1 MSFTTCSQGHQNP
14 VGARFCSYCGAS
26 LQTLHPV
33 MPTQVSP
40 DSGLQSGRRLRNRYV
55 IEHWL
60 GQGGFGITYLAK
72 DTGRFNEA
80 VVIKEFTPFV
90 RGSYNLQKAEELF
103 EREAMML
110 HKLKHSQIPRFGE
123 FFREGQQLYLVQEFI
138 EGETYQAL
146 LERRLQQGETF
157 NEAEI
162 IRFLQQVLPILSY
175 LHQQGVIHR
184 DVSPD
189 NIMCRSLDKR
199 PVLIDLGGV
208 KRIAI
213 NVAQQISGTLNQFS
227 ADTSTR
233 LGKIGYAPDEQMRL
247 GIVAP
252 YSDLYAL
259 GVTAIVLMTGKQ
271 PQQLVDPLTM
281 NWIWDKEI
289 PYISSKLKEILSQML
304 ADKPY
309 KRFQSAE
316 EILEVLAPKSPS
328 AKGAK
333 LSNNPPENTV
343 FANNSGQG
351 RLLDNSN
358 QVPDEIQGWNW
369 GAFLL
374 PGLWCLPNH
383 VWIGL
388 LAWAD
393 PTFIISLGMPWLT
406 MAIILGVKGNEWAWK
421 SRRWRSIS
429 EFKAHQRAW
438 AIVGL
443 AIASTIV
450 LGLLVIIVLLIFL
463 GNKFAGILNR

>member
-26 LQTLHPV
+26 LQTLHPII
-33 MPTQVSP
+33 PTQVSP
-40 DSGLQSGRRLRNRYV
+40 DSGLQSGRRLRNRY
-55 IEHWL
+55 IIQHWL

-90 RGSYNLQKAEELF
+90 RGTYNLHKAQELF

-110 HKLKHSQIPRFGE
+110 HKLKHPQIPHFWE
-123 FFREGQQLYLVQEFI
+123 FFREGEQLYLVQEFI
-138 EGETYQAL
+138 EGETYLSL
-146 LERRLQQGETF
+146 LDRRLQKGETF
-157 NEAEI
+157 SETEI
-162 IRFLQQVLPILSY
+162 IRFLQQILPILSY

-189 NIMCRSLDKR
+189 NIICRSRDR
-199 PVLIDLGGV
+199 IPVLIDLGGV

-213 NVAQQISGTLNQFS
+213 NVAQQISGTLPQFS
-227 ADTSTR
+227 TDTSTR

-259 GVTAIVLMTGKQ
+259 AVTAIVLMTGKQ
-271 PQQLVDPLTM
+271 PQQLVDPQTM
-281 NWIWDKEI
+281 NWIWDKEL
-289 PYISSKLKEILSQML
+289 PNISSKLKGILSQML

-316 EILEVLAPKSPS
+316 EILEILSPTS
-328 AKGAK
+328 PPAQGAK
-333 LSNNPPENTV
+333 LSNYPPGKTI

-351 RLLDNSN
+351 RWLDNSIK
-358 QVPDEIQGWNW
+358 VPDEIQGWNW

-388 LAWAD
+388 IAWAD
-393 PTFIISLGMPWLT
+393 PTFIISLGIPWLT

-421 SRRWRSIS
+421 SRRWRSIA

-438 AIVGL
+438 AVVGFAIIILSLL
-443 AIASTIV
+443 AF
-450 LGLLVIIVLLIFL
+450 LLIIGLLIFL
-463 GNKFAGILNR
+463 GKNFAGILNR